1 MEKKRLFEIIDADK
15 LSFERISDDIWDHPE
30 LCFHEV
36 YSTEIQRAYMEKAG
50 FRITNPFCGL
60 ATSFVA
66 ECGNGKPVIA
76 ILGEN
81 DALANQSQCADIPEP
96 QPEKEGGNGH
106 ACGHNLIGTGGM
118 EAACALKRLME
129 ERKMSGTVRYI
140 ACPAEEGGGGKV
152 ILARRG
158 AFDDVD
164 AAVSWHPGCDNALN
178 NTGLAC
184 CNAVFR
190 FVGKAAHAAG
200 EPWNGRS
207 ALDALELMTTGIQ
220 YLREHITPD
229 ARIHYAITN
238 TGGTAPNVVQREAE
252 LLVCVRAQS
261 NHYMA
266 DLHRR
271 VCKVA
276 EGAATMT
283 ETQLESVRIESA
295 YANFLR
301 NDTMDELVIRN
312 VKEQFPIEY
321 TTEELAYAAQFQKK
335 GNLPEAL
342 DPICRVFDEN
352 KYKPSR
358 GSTDVADVSWIVPI
372 SQARI
377 TCAATGSVGHGW
389 TTTAQGKS
397 SIAHKGMHVAA
408 KVMAGCVYELLT
420 KPELLAAAK
429 EDHQKALQGKSYFSL
444 MQVD

>member
-1 MEKKRLFEIIDADK
+1 MEKTKLYEIIDANK
-15 LSFERISDDIWDHPE
+15 LPFEKISDDIWDHPE
-30 LCFHEV
+30 LCFQEV
-36 YSTEIQRAYMEKAG
+36 YSTELQKTYMVNAG
-50 FRITNPFCGL
+50 FKVTSPFCGL
-60 ATSFVA
+60 DTSFVA
-66 ECGNGKPVIA
+66 ECGSGKPVIA

-81 DALANQSQCADIPEP
+81 DALANQSQCADVPEP
-96 QPEKEGGNGH
+96 RPEKEGGNGH

-118 EAACALKRLME
+118 EAACALKQLLDGG
-129 ERKMSGTVRYI
+129 KLSGTVRYI

-164 AAVSWHPGCDNALN
+164 AALSWHPGSDNALN

-184 CNAVFR
+184 CNVNFR
-190 FVGKAAHAAG
+190 FVGKAAHASG

-220 YLREHITPD
+220 YLREHMTPD
-229 ARIHYAITN
+229 SRIHYAITN

-266 DLHRR
+266 DLYRR

-276 EGAATMT
+276 EGAAIMT
-283 ETQLESVRIESA
+283 ETELDSIKIESA

-301 NDTMDELVIRN
+301 NDTMDDLVIRN
-312 VKEQFPIEY
+312 VKEQLPIEY
-321 TTEELAYAAQFQKK
+321 SSEELAYAEKFQKK
-335 GNLPEAL
+335 GNLPDAP
-342 DPICRVFDEN
+342 DPICKYFDDN

-372 SQARI
+372 SQPRI
-377 TCAATGSVGHGW
+377 ACAAAGSVGHGW

-408 KVMAGCVYELLT
+408 KVMAGCVYDLLT
-420 KPELLAAAK
+420 NPDLLVAAK
-429 EDHQKALQGKSYFSL
+429 DDHMKALQGKSYFSL